1 MQLSRRN
8 FLMTQGAVLG
18 AALAPHSLLAA
29 AQANTAPLPSLDDW
43 SQVRRQFRMSP
54 DYLHFSYF
62 FLASHPEPVRA
73 AIEGYRRAIDD
84 NPYLVV
90 EHALFGSE
98 AENLHRRVCGDMAP
112 YLGVRPEE
120 IAIVGNTTTGLTLV
134 YQGLP
139 LRAGDEV
146 LVTEH
151 DHFVHHEAVRLATA
165 RSGAV
170 MRKFSMYENAATVSA
185 DEMVARTRA
194 AIKPQ
199 TRVLGI
205 TWVHSST
212 GVRAPVRAI
221 ADVVAEINRGR
232 DANDRLRL
240 LVDGVHGLGAVDES
254 VADLKCDF
262 FCAGAHKWMFGPRG
276 TGIVW
281 ARAEEWARLRPL
293 TPSVT
298 DLEPYMAWLKRSGP
312 SSPNNASRS
321 TAGGFHAFE
330 YQWAMGTAF
339 QMHRQMGRA
348 RVATR
353 VAELN
358 SRLKDGLVA
367 IRGLKLHTPRD
378 PALSAGMCC
387 FEIDG
392 HKPDEIV
399 RRLLE
404 RKVLASTTPYAPT
417 YARLSAGLMN
427 MPDEVDQALAAVR
440 TVARAS

>member
-1 MQLSRRN
+1 MQLSRRS
-8 FLMTQGAVLG
+8 FLVAQSAALG
-18 AALAPHSLLAA
+18 AALAPHGLLAA

-43 SQVRRQFRMSP
+43 TQVRRQFRMSP

-90 EHALFGSE
+90 EHALFASE
-98 AENLHRRVCGDMAP
+98 AENLHRRVCAEAAP
-112 YLGVRPEE
+112 YLEVRPEE
-120 IAIVGNTTTGLTLV
+120 IAIVGNTTTGLALV

-139 LRAGDEV
+139 LRPGDEV

-170 MRKFSMYENAATVSA
+170 MRKFSMYENAATASA
-185 DEMVARTRA
+185 DEMLARVRA
-194 AIKPQ
+194 AIKPR

-205 TWVHSST
+205 TWVHSSS

-221 ADVVAEINRGR
+221 ADAVAEINRGR
-232 DANDRLRL
+232 DANDRVRL

-254 VADLKCDF
+254 VADLGCDF
-262 FCAGAHKWMFGPRG
+262 FCAGTHKWMFGPRG

-293 TPSVT
+293 VPSIAE
-298 DLEPYMAWLKRSGP
+298 LSPYLAWLKRSEP
-312 SSPNNASRS
+312 SSPNNAWRA
-321 TAGGFHAFE
+321 TPGGFHAFE
-330 YQWAMGTAF
+330 YQWAIGTAF
-339 QMHRQMGRA
+339 QMHRRMGRA
-348 RVATR
+348 RVAAR

-358 SRLKDGLVA
+358 SRLKDGLAV
-367 IRGLKLHTPRD
+367 IPGLKLHTPRD
-378 PALSAGMCC
+378 PALSAGLCC
-387 FEIDG
+387 FELDG
-392 HKPDEIV
+392 RKADDVV
-399 RRLLE
+399 RQLLE
-404 RKVLASTTPYAPT
+404 RKVLASTSPYAPS

-427 MPDEVDQALAAVR
+427 TPEEVDQVLVAMRA
-440 TVARAS
+440 VARAS